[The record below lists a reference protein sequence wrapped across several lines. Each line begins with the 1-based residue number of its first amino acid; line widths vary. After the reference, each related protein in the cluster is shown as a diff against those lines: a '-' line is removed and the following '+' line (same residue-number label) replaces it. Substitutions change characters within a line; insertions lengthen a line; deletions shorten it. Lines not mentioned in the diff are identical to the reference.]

1 MHKKKYPPVQYLINN
16 PLICLLALM
25 LIVVLGLFF
34 QRHLAYKQLCALT
47 EHRAITRVQTINAK
61 PTDTKETIALPGM
74 VLAWHEAPIYARSKG
89 YLKEWYVDIGDKVKK
104 GDVLAVIERPELQAE
119 LHEAEDYLKVV
130 SAQYELAKITA
141 KRWSELVKTDSV
153 SKQAYDN
160 KRYDAAA
167 YLAELRK
174 ARSNLEKLRAFVS
187 FDKIIAPF
195 DGVISLRQ
203 TDIGALINIGSHPI
217 ETKPLFKMVQTDP
230 LRLYVNIPQMYS
242 SRIQSTKKVS
252 LRFAEHP
259 GKTFS
264 ARLIKTAGAI
274 DTSTLTLQAEFAVD
288 NKQGI
293 LLPGSY
299 TMVEFSIP
307 NTPDSVI
314 LPANTLIFRAKGLQV
329 AVVEK
334 NRQVTLKK
342 IEIGTDFG
350 KKVQVNSVIK
360 PGEQIVINPPDSL
373 YNGEHVEVVNEKRRP
388 HSSGERKSLA

>member
-16 PLICLLALM
+16 PLIGLLALM

-34 QRHLAYKQLCALT
+34 KRHLAYKQLCVLT

-217 ETKPLFKMVQTDP
+217 ETKPLFKIVQTDP

-242 SRIQSTKKVS
+242 SRINCSCS
-252 LRFAEHP
+252 FE
-259 GKTFS
+259 
-264 ARLIKTAGAI
+264 
-274 DTSTLTLQAEFAVD
+274 
-288 NKQGI
+288 
-293 LLPGSY
+293 
-299 TMVEFSIP
+299 
-307 NTPDSVI
+307 
-314 LPANTLIFRAKGLQV
+314 
-329 AVVEK
+329 
-334 NRQVTLKK
+334 
-342 IEIGTDFG
+342 
-350 KKVQVNSVIK
+350 
-360 PGEQIVINPPDSL
+360 
-373 YNGEHVEVVNEKRRP
+373 
-388 HSSGERKSLA
+388 